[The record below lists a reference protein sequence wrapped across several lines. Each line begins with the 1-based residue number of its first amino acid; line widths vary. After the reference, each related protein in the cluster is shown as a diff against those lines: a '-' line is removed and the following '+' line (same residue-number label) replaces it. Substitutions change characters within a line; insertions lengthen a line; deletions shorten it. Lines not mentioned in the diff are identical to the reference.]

1 MSIQK
6 EKFSLTYTHPEGRF
20 EGQETKLDIQVFHKE
35 GKNPIFVVNESL
47 KNEGPGLDWVTSDL
61 AGGMMNQYD
70 LKPEKLQWYEQQA
83 NGQYTQIDFRT
94 TQINPETNVATKWI
108 AENKEWNIDKP
119 ELEKR
124 IASGIVEQP
133 DDISREIQQGR
144 NWQRAEA
151 PTEGQGERAKEM
163 QAEQQRE
170 GMASRLDENDAQQK
184 QTTQETQQQNTQD
197 LNQRMTY

>member
-1 MSIQK
+1 MSIEK
-6 EKFSLTYTHPEGRF
+6 EKFSFTYKHEGWRF

-47 KNEGPGLDWVTSDL
+47 DNKGPGLDHVTSEL
-61 AGGMMNQYD
+61 ACGMMNQYD

-83 NGQYTQIDFRT
+83 NGQYTQIGFRT

-151 PTEGQGERAKEM
+151 PAEGQELRANEL
-163 QAEQQRE
+163 QAAQQRD
-170 GMASRLDENDAQQK
+170 GIASRLDENDAQQK
-184 QTTQETQQQNTQD
+184 QATQETQQQNTQD